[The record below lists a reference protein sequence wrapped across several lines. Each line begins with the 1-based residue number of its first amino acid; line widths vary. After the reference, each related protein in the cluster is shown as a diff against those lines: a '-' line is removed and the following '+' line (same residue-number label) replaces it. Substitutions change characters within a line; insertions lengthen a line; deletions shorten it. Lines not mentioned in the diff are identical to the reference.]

1 MLQINKAIDR
11 DVTVNHHV
19 LDQEKKLCFLLCNNQ
34 NMCSQ
39 VVR

>member
-19 LDQEKKLCFLLCNNQ
+19 LDQEKKIMFSIMQ
-34 NMCSQ
+34 QSEY
-39 VVR
+39 VFTGD